1 MTSRQIMNS
10 LTLVSMASHEATT
23 QIQPKS
29 AVRKMNS
36 RLMPSTPREYVMPSD
51 GTQGTVSVNC
61 MA

>member
-1 MTSRQIMNS
+1 MNS
-10 LTLVSMASHEATT
+10 LTLVSMASHETTT